1 MSNTLRKAKAPLSLL
16 ELAAC
21 EFAFASFVV
30 PDIYAGAP
38 PAAAALGAGITAL
51 AFWWGFQWGTP
62 ESGTNV
68 VQPAFGGIGLA
79 LLMESLMVYTELSVP
94 MSLLSLGGG
103 CLSATLLAAVLRKWL
118 LLQSTDDRVLLLGSG
133 AVTSSVVAALGP
145 QILGM
150 LESDSA
156 RVPPQVAHLGGF
168 PALSDV
174 VAACQPTN
182 LMLDLPDWGQHFS
195 PRFLL
200 DCKLEGRRM
209 ETSATAYERFF
220 RRMSVSE
227 YQPFHFWQETL
238 LSNRRIMALQAIYS
252 NLIGLILLVGLSPVL
267 VLLGLAARLAA
278 GPGPVFESVDCTG
291 FQKIPFGR
299 RRFRIHHAV
308 TGNTTGI
315 GKVISSLRL
324 TNLPQVINL
333 VRGEIGLFGP
343 EPVRIE
349 FATYLEELS
358 PIYSHRFSMKPGVFG
373 WAQANAGRGEPS
385 GPVQEESVRIGYDLY
400 YLEYGSPFVDLE
412 ILLRTLARSMTAWKR

>member
-1 MSNTLRKAKAPLSLL
+1 VSNSFRKAMAPLSLL

-21 EFAFASFVV
+21 EIAFASFAV
-30 PDIYAGAP
+30 PAIYAGP
-38 PAAAALGAGITAL
+38 SPGGTALGTGITAL

-62 ESGTNV
+62 QSGTNV
-68 VQPAFGGIGLA
+68 LQPAFVGIGMA

-94 MSLLSLGGG
+94 MSLLSLVGG
-103 CLSATLLAAVLRKWL
+103 CLGATLLAVVLRKWL
-118 LLQSTDDRVLLLGSG
+118 LPQSTDGRVLLLGCG
-133 AVTSSVVAALGP
+133 AVTSSVVTALGP
-145 QILGM
+145 QLMGIL
-150 LESDSA
+150 ERDSA
-156 RVPPQVAHLGGF
+156 RVPPQVAYLGGF
-168 PALSDV
+168 PALSEV
-174 VAACQPTN
+174 VAACQPTD
-182 LMLDLPDWGQHFS
+182 LMLDLPDWDQHFS

-220 RRMSVSE
+220 QRISVSE
-227 YQPFHFWQETL
+227 YQPFHYWQEML
-238 LSNRRIMALQAIYS
+238 RSNRRIMALQAIYS
-252 NLIGLILLVGLSPVL
+252 NLSGLILLVGLSPVL

-278 GPGPVFESVDCTG
+278 GSGPVFESVACAG

-308 TGNTTGI
+308 TGDTTGI
-315 GKVISSLRL
+315 GKVISRLRL

-343 EPVRIE
+343 EPVRVE

-385 GPVQEESVRIGYDLY
+385 RPVQEESVRIGYDLY

-412 ILLRTLARSMTAWKR
+412 ILLRTLARSTAAWKQ